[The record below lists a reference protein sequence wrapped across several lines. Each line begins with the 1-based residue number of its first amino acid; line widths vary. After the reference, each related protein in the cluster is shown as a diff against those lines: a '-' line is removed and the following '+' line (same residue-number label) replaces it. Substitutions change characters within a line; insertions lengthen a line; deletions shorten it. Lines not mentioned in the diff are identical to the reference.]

1 MAKASSRWKKADH
14 AIAAQVAAL
23 ADRMNGGYADLAV
36 RLGIS
41 DRTLRTRRAR
51 PETFTLKEL
60 RRLTELAVQYDVP
73 LLEVSA
79 C

>member
-1 MAKASSRWKKADH
+1 MAKASGRWTKADR

-23 ADRMNGGYADLAV
+23 ADRMTGGYADLAV

-51 PETFTLKEL
+51 PETFTLREL
-60 RRLTELAVQYDVP
+60 RTLAGLAVQYDVP

-79 C
+79 W